1 VSARRAWDRYDE
13 SDAKVRTTRRS
24 RPRSKNRPRHDDAE
38 PGVVV
43 TIDRGRY
50 TCLVGG
56 LNDADNPARVLVTA
70 AQARE
75 LGRRSVV
82 VGDEVDIVGD
92 VSGRAGTLARIV
104 RVRPR
109 RTTLRRTAD
118 DTDPYER
125 VVVANAEQMLMVTS
139 VADPEPRPRLI
150 DRCLVAAF
158 DAGIEPM
165 LCLTKTDLADPAE
178 MIETYVPLQ
187 VTTVTVGHLPEGGA
201 DLSAIK
207 ELLAGHV
214 TVLVGHS
221 GVGKSSL
228 VNALVP
234 GSSRSVGQVSAT
246 TGRGRHT
253 STSAYALELPSGG
266 WVVDTPGIRS
276 FGLAHVDPTRLVS
289 AFPDLREATTSCPRG
304 CRHDSEEPECGLD
317 AAVRAGTVD
326 AGRVDSFRRLLSS
339 REQRPGDEEP

>member
-1 VSARRAWDRYDE
+1 VAWRGLPHLRGSPNGARRSAARPRGARRRRRGHRHYRQDPSGFHLDVGGHAGRERTSVSPRRAWDRYDE

-56 LNDADNPARVLVTA
+56 LDADNPDRVLVTA

-92 VSGRAGTLARIV
+92 LSGRAGTLARIV

-150 DRCLVAAF
+150 DRRLVAAF
-158 DAGIEPM
+158 DARIQPT
-165 LCLTKTDLADPAE
+165 LSLTQTDPA
-178 MIETYVPLQ
+178 V
-187 VTTVTVGHLPEGGA
+187 
-201 DLSAIK
+201 
-207 ELLAGHV
+207 
-214 TVLVGHS
+214 
-221 GVGKSSL
+221 
-228 VNALVP
+228 
-234 GSSRSVGQVSAT
+234 
-246 TGRGRHT
+246 
-253 STSAYALELPSGG
+253 
-266 WVVDTPGIRS
+266 
-276 FGLAHVDPTRLVS
+276 PTR
-289 AFPDLREATTSCPRG
+289 
-304 CRHDSEEPECGLD
+304 
-317 AAVRAGTVD
+317 TV
-326 AGRVDSFRRLLSS
+326 
-339 REQRPGDEEP
+339 